1 MEIEDK
7 IRMLEDYLKNK
18 KCILAFSAGS
28 DSTLLAYILSKVSPN
43 SLLVTID
50 NNMMPD
56 EFINYT
62 KKQAKHYCLKHEIIT
77 LDFLKNPEFMENKK
91 TRCYECRKL
100 MYSNIQKLPQFH
112 DYEYFIEGTNITD
125 LLEDRPGILVRDMF
139 NMTSPLVECDITKQD
154 VYDMIEHLNLDYSN
168 IQKLPQ
174 FHDYEY
180 FIEGTNITDLL
191 EDRPGILVRDMFN
204 MTSPLVECDIT
215 KQDVY
220 DMIEHLNL
228 DYSNNTTCLATRVKI
243 NETVSHKKL
252 DMINK
257 AEKLL
262 RNYIKQENIRIR
274 FDNYSAIITVD
285 NPEELLDK
293 NLIKDTKI
301 KLKEIGFKKILLDIT
316 GYEKTQLNFKIDSN
330 GYYYYKLPYKIN
342 LEKTKEKIESKK
354 TLTEKTKLND
364 KLIYDDIIIEENG
377 KISIPPTGDFN
388 NKFNP
393 ILSTIERKSI

>member
-100 MYSNIQKLPQFH
+100 M
-112 DYEYFIEGTNITD
+112 
-125 LLEDRPGILVRDMF
+125 
-139 NMTSPLVECDITKQD
+139 
-154 VYDMIEHLNLDYSN
+154 YSN